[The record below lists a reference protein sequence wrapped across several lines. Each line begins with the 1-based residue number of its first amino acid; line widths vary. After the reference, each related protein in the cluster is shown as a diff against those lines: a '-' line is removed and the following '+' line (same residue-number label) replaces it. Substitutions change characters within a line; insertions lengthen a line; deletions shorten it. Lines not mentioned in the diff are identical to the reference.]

1 MSDIADRMKRMKA
14 VDAAIEEAKAEEA
27 KAAEE
32 VKATA
37 ETKVAEEKKAVEAKA
52 AMDAEAGEES
62 ADDFKDLEGEDPIVV
77 SADKVADALPYY
89 GKAFWIVPV
98 MLILTAAACVLGRI
112 SPISTGIFYNQI
124 ARYVYL
130 GIGIFLC
137 IVGVVIF
144 WRATFESMIKT
155 NVQMGK
161 LVTTGIYQYTRN
173 PQYAGVLFICTG
185 AILICGNAYFFALP
199 IIYWIVLTELLKRTE
214 EFDLRHRFYDR
225 YLTYMKNTNRI
236 FPVKRFFT

>member
-27 KAAEE
+27 KAAAEVKETAEAKVEE
-32 VKATA
+32 VKDAA
-37 ETKVAEEKKAVEAKA
+37 EAKVEEA
-52 AMDAEAGEES
+52 A

-77 SADKVADALPYY
+77 SADKVTDALPYH
-89 GKAFWIVPV
+89 GKAFWFVPISIIV
-98 MLILTAAACVLGRI
+98 TAIACVIGRI
-112 SPISTGIFYNQI
+112 PPISTGILYSPI
-124 ARYVYL
+124 VKYIYL

-137 IVGVVIF
+137 IVGIVIF

-161 LVTTGIYQYTRN
+161 LVTTGIYEYTRN

-199 IIYWIVLTELLKRTE
+199 IIYWIVLTEVLKRTE